1 MQLEFDAFHQAFRE
15 EIRAFVRENL
25 PPEMARRQKQLSFPG
40 NRSDIL
46 EWMRILHRRRWSV
59 PNWPVEYG
67 GTNWTPLQHFIF
79 ERESQ
84 EADAPG
90 LFRGGTHMVGPV
102 IYTFGSEDQKS
113 KFLPAIREG
122 RFSWAQGFSEP
133 GAGSDLSSL
142 RTTALLR
149 GDRYVVNGQK
159 IWTSGAHLSAWG
171 YFLVRTD
178 TDVKPQNGVSLL
190 LIDLA
195 TPGITIRQIPQIDGD
210 AHLCEVFLENV
221 EVPAENLV
229 GKEGAGWTYGKF
241 LLDNERTFSSFI
253 YWNIRELR
261 KAKEIAQRETMD
273 GTPLAQLPT
282 FRARL
287 AQAEARVLA
296 LEWSVLRVLAQEARP
311 HKLSVIAS
319 ALKLRGSEL
328 QQLITELQVDL
339 LGARSLRFYAPSE
352 TEQLQSPDDAFWP
365 DYVPGKTGIALITR
379 AASIYGGSRQVQRNL
394 IAKHAF
400 GL

>member
-15 EIRAFVRENL
+15 EVREFVRDNL
-25 PPEMARRQKQLSFPG
+25 PPDMARRQRRLSFPG
-40 NRSDIL
+40 NRGDMA
-46 EWMRILHRRRWSV
+46 EWMRILHRRGWSV

-67 GTNWTPLQHFIF
+67 GTNWTALQHFIF

-84 EADAPG
+84 EGDAPG
-90 LFRGGTHMVGPV
+90 LLKGGTHMVGPV
-102 IYTFGSEDQKS
+102 IYTFGSEDQKR
-113 KFLPAIREG
+113 KFLPAICEG

-133 GAGSDLSSL
+133 GAGSDLGSL
-142 RTTALLR
+142 RTTAILH
-149 GDRYVVNGQK
+149 GDRYLVNGQK
-159 IWTSGAHLSAWG
+159 IWTSGAYQSAWG
-171 YFLVRTD
+171 FFLVRTD
-178 TDVKPQNGVSLL
+178 REVKPQQGVSFL
-190 LIDLA
+190 LIDMA

-210 AHLCEVFLENV
+210 AHLCEVFLQDV

-229 GKEGAGWTYGKF
+229 GQEGAGWTYGKF
-241 LLDNERTFSSFI
+241 LLDHERTMSSFI
-253 YWNIRELR
+253 FWNIRELQ
-261 KAKEIAQRETMD
+261 KAKEIARRETIG
-273 GTPLAQLPT
+273 GTPLSELPT

-287 AQAEARVLA
+287 AQAEARILA
-296 LEWSVLRVLAQEARP
+296 LEWSVLRVLAKEARP
-311 HKLSVIAS
+311 YSASVIAS

-339 LGARSLRFYAPSE
+339 LGARSLRFYPPKESE
-352 TEQLQSPDDAFWP
+352 QQRVSDDPLWP

-379 AASIYGGSRQVQRNL
+379 AATIYGGSRQVQRNL